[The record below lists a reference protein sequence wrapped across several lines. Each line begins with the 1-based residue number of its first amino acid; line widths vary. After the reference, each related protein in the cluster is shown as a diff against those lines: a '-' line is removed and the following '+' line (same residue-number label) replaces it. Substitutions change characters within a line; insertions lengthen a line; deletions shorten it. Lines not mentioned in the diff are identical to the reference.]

1 MKKQHNIR
9 VINMPNVHTNF
20 EDRTVQ
26 YNQLLSNFKELLKK
40 NNLKFTIQ
48 REVIL
53 ETLYN
58 SSGHLSPES
67 LHQLIQMQHPTL
79 KIGIA
84 TIYRTLSLLE
94 ESHIVTSLS
103 FGAQGKK
110 YELGAKEHHDHL
122 ICMRCG
128 SITEFVDEK
137 IEERQHDITDELG
150 FKMID
155 HSMQIYGICKN
166 CQETHNN

>member
-1 MKKQHNIR
+1 MS
-9 VINMPNVHTNF
+9 NVATNF
-20 EDRTVQ
+20 TQRTIN
-26 YNQLLSNFKELLKK
+26 YDQLLGDFKVLLKK

-58 SSGHLSPES
+58 SDEHLAPES
-67 LHQLIQMQHPTL
+67 LHHLLQDKFPEL

-84 TIYRTLSLLE
+84 TVYRTLSLLE
-94 ESHIVTSLS
+94 DSDMVTSLS

-110 YELGAKEHHDHL
+110 YELGAKNHHDHL
-122 ICMRCG
+122 ICTSCG
-128 SITEFVDEK
+128 TITEFVDEE
-137 IEERQHDITDELG
+137 IEERQHNIADELG
-150 FKMID
+150 FTMQD

-166 CQETHNN
+166 CK

>member
-1 MKKQHNIR
+1 
-9 VINMPNVHTNF
+9 MPNVNTNF
-20 EDRTVQ
+20 NDRTIE
-26 YNQLLSNFKELLKK
+26 YTQLLEDFKNLLKK

-58 SSGHLSPES
+58 SDEHLTPEA
-67 LHQLIQMQHPTL
+67 LHQLIQKKQPDLTT
-79 KIGIA
+79 GIA
-84 TIYRTLSLLE
+84 TVYRTLALLE
-94 ESHIVTSLS
+94 ESNVVTSLS

-122 ICMRCG
+122 ICTECG
-128 SITEFVDEK
+128 QITEFVDEK
-137 IEERQHDITDELG
+137 IEKRQHDITDELG
-150 FKMID
+150 FKMSD

-166 CQETHNN
+166 CQ